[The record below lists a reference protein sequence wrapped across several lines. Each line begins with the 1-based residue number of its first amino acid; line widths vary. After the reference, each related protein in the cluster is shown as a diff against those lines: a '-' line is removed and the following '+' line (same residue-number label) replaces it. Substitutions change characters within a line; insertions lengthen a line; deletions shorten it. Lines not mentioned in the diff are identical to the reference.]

1 MFDDF
6 LRNFRPED
14 EMKPSEKRVEK
25 NIASLKALIGK
36 EEKNVTK
43 RKFRF
48 KPLIVAAVIAIFSGV
63 SLLSASAAIQT
74 YTVDLFMGGREI
86 EGEYSDYVDGK
97 GFRHIT
103 FSAVLPM
110 DEENYAIIY
119 DIDAP
124 EGENVRVLTDEQ
136 YRDLMEKIRMY
147 HEANNDHFREY
158 GDHPCQHDGIA
169 FEDFGIVLKDSEY
182 CSYEWMERTDEYVQ
196 GGGGGF
202 GGEFLHTGAALKGPS
217 ENREHYDYDYENNTK
232 TLTMTFY
239 YYVGKEQAE

>member
-6 LRNFRPED
+6 LRNCRPED

-36 EEKNVTK
+36 EEKNAPK

-48 KPLIVAAVIAIFSGV
+48 KPLIAAAVIAIFSGV

-124 EGENVRVLTDEQ
+124 EGENVRVLTDEE

-158 GDHPCQHDGIA
+158 GTHPCQHDGIA

-182 CSYEWMERTDEYVQ
+182 CSYEWMERTEDGHVS
-196 GGGGGF
+196 GGGGGL
-202 GGEFLHTGAALKGPS
+202 GGEFLHMGAALKGPS
-217 ENREHYDYDYENNTK
+217 ENREH
-232 TLTMTFY
+232 
-239 YYVGKEQAE
+239 